1 MGKKD
6 NEGLAKL
13 LIIIGGLIGLFIG
26 ITGLIGGAP
35 AVLAGG
41 GMGIIYG
48 IIVILISIAILLSVL
63 RPGDPIPMNLVVELI
78 FGILLIIFGG
88 LWLGLIAGILVII
101 GGILIR

>member
-1 MGKKD
+1 
-6 NEGLAKL
+6 
-13 LIIIGGLIGLFIG
+13 LIGLFIG
-26 ITGLIGGAP
+26 ITGLIGGAS

>member
-26 ITGLIGGAP
+26 ITGLIGGAS
-35 AVLAGG
+35 AVLVGG